1 MDRVTISHEYLEQ
14 QKLLH
19 QNPHYGIASL
29 SFAPIVAD
37 FIRQMEVRTV
47 SDYGA
52 GKKNLLVGL
61 KNAGI
66 DSIEYY
72 PYDPVFEEY
81 GQPCSADLVCCIDVL
96 EHIEPDKLEEVLIEL
111 AKITVNF
118 GFFSIH
124 MGPAAKILSDGR
136 NAHLIQESSS
146 WWLPRLTK
154 YFEILHLQSHQMM
167 GDGIWI
173 ITRPKKDQ
181 VPNNED

>member
-1 MDRVTISHEYLEQ
+1 MDRTTISAEYLAQ

-19 QNPHYGIASL
+19 DNLNYGIASL

-37 FIRQMEVRTV
+37 FIRQTGVRTV

-61 KNAGI
+61 KNLGVAPT
-66 DSIEYY
+66 SYY

-81 GQPCSADLVCCIDVL
+81 GVPQIADLVCCIDVL
-96 EHIEPDKLEEVLIEL
+96 EHIEPEKLENVLFDL
-111 AKITVNF
+111 SKITLNY

-124 MGPAAKILSDGR
+124 MGPAAKVLSDGR
-136 NAHLIQESSS
+136 NAHLIQEPSS

-167 GDGIWI
+167 GDGIWVI
-173 ITRPKKDQ
+173 VRPKLK
-181 VPNNED
+181 